1 MAESKESNFNNIIRK
16 IIKKSLFT
24 ERQIEIILNQK
35 DLLESS
41 FSISKGAYYW
51 QVGQSREKLVAL
63 FYSII
68 LLRGLG
74 ILLPDDIDVISKLS
88 EQISVINESDIFP
101 EREDEVISVIEKL
114 IRQASNMWLVWFD
127 RNIQWMNECDSE
139 FKIVIDCVRL
149 LI

>member
-1 MAESKESNFNNIIRK
+1 MWFVYDTLKFNCNVCIQICIAMAESKESNFNNIISK

-41 FSISKGAYYW
+41 FSISKGAYYR

-114 IRQASNMWLVWFD
+114 IRQASNM
-127 RNIQWMNECDSE
+127 
-139 FKIVIDCVRL
+139 
-149 LI
+149 

>member
-1 MAESKESNFNNIIRK
+1 MAEFEQSNFNNIIRQ

-35 DLLESS
+35 DLLNSK
-41 FSISKGAYYW
+41 FTITKGAYYR
-51 QVGQSREKLVAL
+51 QVGQSRDKLIAL

-88 EQISVINESDIFP
+88 EQIRVINESDIFP
-101 EREDEVISVIEKL
+101 EREDEVINVIDRL
-114 IRQASNMWLVWFD
+114 IRQACNV
-127 RNIQWMNECDSE
+127 
-139 FKIVIDCVRL
+139 
-149 LI
+149 

>member
-1 MAESKESNFNNIIRK
+1 MAEFEKSSFNNIIRQ

-35 DLLESS
+35 DLLNSK
-41 FSISKGAYYW
+41 FSISKGAYYR
-51 QVGQSREKLVAL
+51 QVGQSRDKLIAL

-88 EQISVINESDIFP
+88 EQIRVINESDIFP
-101 EREDEVISVIEKL
+101 EREDEVINVIDRL
-114 IRQASNMWLVWFD
+114 VRQACNV
-127 RNIQWMNECDSE
+127 
-139 FKIVIDCVRL
+139 
-149 LI
+149 

>member
-1 MAESKESNFNNIIRK
+1 MGFVYGSLKFNWNTDIQICIAMDNVEGSKFNNIISK

-35 DLLESS
+35 DLLESK
-41 FSISKGAYYW
+41 FSITKGAYYR
-51 QVGQSREKLVAL
+51 QVGQSREKLIGL
-63 FYSII
+63 YYSII

-101 EREDEVISVIEKL
+101 EREDEVISVIDRL
-114 IRQASNMWLVWFD
+114 VRQACNM
-127 RNIQWMNECDSE
+127 
-139 FKIVIDCVRL
+139 
-149 LI
+149 

>member
-1 MAESKESNFNNIIRK
+1 MVESEGSNFNNIISK

-35 DLLESS
+35 NLQESS
-41 FSISKGAYYW
+41 FAITKGAYYR
-51 QVGQSREKLVAL
+51 QVSQSREKLIGL

-88 EQISVINESDIFP
+88 DQIGVINESDIFP
-101 EREDEVISVIEKL
+101 EREDEVISVIDRL
-114 IRQASNMWLVWFD
+114 VRQACNM
-127 RNIQWMNECDSE
+127 
-139 FKIVIDCVRL
+139 
-149 LI
+149 

>member
-1 MAESKESNFNNIIRK
+1 MAEFEQSNFNNIIHQ

-35 DLLESS
+35 DLLNSK
-41 FSISKGAYYW
+41 FTITKGAYYR
-51 QVGQSREKLVAL
+51 QVGQSRDKLIAL

-88 EQISVINESDIFP
+88 EQIRVINESDIFP
-101 EREDEVISVIEKL
+101 EREDEVINVIDRL
-114 IRQASNMWLVWFD
+114 IRQACNV
-127 RNIQWMNECDSE
+127 
-139 FKIVIDCVRL
+139 
-149 LI
+149 

>member
-1 MAESKESNFNNIIRK
+1 MVDIEQSNFNNIIQK

-35 DLLESS
+35 DLLESK
-41 FSISKGAYYW
+41 FTITRGAYYR
-51 QVGQSREKLVAL
+51 QVSQSREKLIAF

-101 EREDEVISVIEKL
+101 EREDDVINVIDRL
-114 IRQASNMWLVWFD
+114 IRQACNM
-127 RNIQWMNECDSE
+127 
-139 FKIVIDCVRL
+139 
-149 LI
+149 

>member
-1 MAESKESNFNNIIRK
+1 MAEFEKSNFNNIIHQ

-35 DLLESS
+35 DLLNSK
-41 FSISKGAYYW
+41 FTITKGAYYR
-51 QVGQSREKLVAL
+51 QVGQSRDKLIAL

-88 EQISVINESDIFP
+88 EQIRVINESDIFP
-101 EREDEVISVIEKL
+101 EREDEVINVIDRL
-114 IRQASNMWLVWFD
+114 IRQACNV
-127 RNIQWMNECDSE
+127 
-139 FKIVIDCVRL
+139 
-149 LI
+149 

>member
-1 MAESKESNFNNIIRK
+1 MTELEGSNFNNIIHK

-35 DLLESS
+35 DLLESN
-41 FSISKGAYYW
+41 FSISKGAYYR
-51 QVGQSREKLVAL
+51 QVGQSRDKLIGL

-101 EREDEVISVIEKL
+101 EREDEVINVIDRL
-114 IRQASNMWLVWFD
+114 IRQACNM
-127 RNIQWMNECDSE
+127 
-139 FKIVIDCVRL
+139 
-149 LI
+149 

>member
-1 MAESKESNFNNIIRK
+1 MWFVYDTLKFNCNVSIQIRIAMAETKESNFNNIIRK

-41 FSISKGAYYW
+41 FSISRGAYYR
-51 QVGQSREKLVAL
+51 QVGQSKEKLVAL

-88 EQISVINESDIFP
+88 EQISVINDSDIFP
-101 EREDEVISVIEKL
+101 EREDEVINVIEKL
-114 IRQASNMWLVWFD
+114 IRQASNM
-127 RNIQWMNECDSE
+127 
-139 FKIVIDCVRL
+139 
-149 LI
+149 

>member
-1 MAESKESNFNNIIRK
+1 MTGIEKSNFNNIIRQ

-35 DLLESS
+35 DLLESN
-41 FSISKGAYYW
+41 FSITKGAYYR
-51 QVGQSREKLVAL
+51 QVGQSREKLISL

-88 EQISVINESDIFP
+88 EQISVIDQSDVFP
-101 EREDEVISVIEKL
+101 EREEEVISVIDKL
-114 IRQASNMWLVWFD
+114 VRQACNM
-127 RNIQWMNECDSE
+127 
-139 FKIVIDCVRL
+139 
-149 LI
+149 

>member
-1 MAESKESNFNNIIRK
+1 MGFTSDSLKFNWNAIIQICIAMEDIEGSKFNNIIRQ

-35 DLLESS
+35 DLLESK
-41 FSISKGAYYW
+41 FSITKGAYYR
-51 QVGQSREKLVAL
+51 QVGQSREKLVSL

-88 EQISVINESDIFP
+88 EQISVINESEIFP
-101 EREDEVISVIEKL
+101 EREQDVISVIDRL
-114 IRQASNMWLVWFD
+114 VRQACNM
-127 RNIQWMNECDSE
+127 
-139 FKIVIDCVRL
+139 
-149 LI
+149 

>member
-1 MAESKESNFNNIIRK
+1 MVESKESNFNNIISK

-41 FSISKGAYYW
+41 FTISKGAYYR

-88 EQISVINESDIFP
+88 EQISVINEGDIFP
-101 EREDEVISVIEKL
+101 ESEDDVISVIEKL
-114 IRQASNMWLVWFD
+114 IRQASNMYLMCFV
-127 RNIQWMNECDSE
+127 
-139 FKIVIDCVRL
+139 
-149 LI
+149 

>member
-1 MAESKESNFNNIIRK
+1 MWFVYDTLKFNCNVCIQICIAMAESKESNFNNIIRK

-35 DLLESS
+35 DLLDSS
-41 FSISKGAYYW
+41 FSISRGAYYR
-51 QVGQSREKLVAL
+51 QVGQSKEKLVAL

-88 EQISVINESDIFP
+88 EQISVINNSDIFP
-101 EREDEVISVIEKL
+101 EREDEVINVIEKL
-114 IRQASNMWLVWFD
+114 IRQASNM
-127 RNIQWMNECDSE
+127 
-139 FKIVIDCVRL
+139 
-149 LI
+149 

>member
-1 MAESKESNFNNIIRK
+1 MAEFDQSNFNNIIRQ

-35 DLLESS
+35 DLLNSK
-41 FSISKGAYYW
+41 FTITKGAYYR
-51 QVGQSREKLVAL
+51 QVEQSRDKLIAL

-88 EQISVINESDIFP
+88 EQIHVISESDIFP
-101 EREDEVISVIEKL
+101 EREDQVIDVIDRL
-114 IRQASNMWLVWFD
+114 IRQACNV
-127 RNIQWMNECDSE
+127 
-139 FKIVIDCVRL
+139 
-149 LI
+149 